1 MRLADKEESIIIK
14 TNEALNRAREEGL
27 DLVMIS
33 PKAKPPVCRIM
44 DYNKFLYEQSK
55 KEKEARKNQKVVDIK
70 EIRLRPNIEEHD
82 IEIKANNAKKF
93 LSNDN
98 KVKVSIRFRGREN
111 NYTHAGNKVF
121 DIFISKIG
129 DIAVIE
135 KAPKLEGNN
144 MIMILTPKR

>member
-1 MRLADKEESIIIK
+1 LNLAIE
-14 TNEALNRAREEGL
+14 RGL

-33 PKAKPPVCRIM
+33 PNAKPPVCRIM

-55 KEKEARKNQKVVDIK
+55 KDKESRKNQKVVDIK

-82 IEIKANNAKKF
+82 IEIKANNARKF

-111 NYTHAGNKVF
+111 NYTHLGNKVF
-121 DIFISKIG
+121 DVFISKIG
-129 DIAVIE
+129 DMAIVE
-135 KAPKLEGNN
+135 RSPRLEGNN
-144 MIMILTPKR
+144 MFMILAPKK